1 LLRHTQELQP
11 RPAQQRQTTT
21 TTTTTTTAAPPQNTN
36 GTREEVL
43 NDLLRVELR
52 DVARDY
58 LS

>member
-11 RPAQQRQTTT
+11 RPAQQRQT